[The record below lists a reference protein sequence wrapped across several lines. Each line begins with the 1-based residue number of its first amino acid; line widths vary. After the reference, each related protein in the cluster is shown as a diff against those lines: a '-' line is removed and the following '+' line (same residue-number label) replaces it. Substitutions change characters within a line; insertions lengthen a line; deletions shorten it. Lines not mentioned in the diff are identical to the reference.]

1 MEDSHNILTSKMNYM
16 FLQLPRASE
25 LSPGQEFLEKW
36 CYAVRNLAPQDGVPK
51 ELLDG
56 DEGVY
61 FRALDAVADRSN
73 IRNDYLSIYDN
84 MIRDDIQIRAE
95 RAYAV
100 EEAIKEGLAKGR
112 EEGEIR
118 GLANTALK
126 MKSMGLAVELIA
138 EATGLSIEEISML

>member
-1 MEDSHNILTSKMNYM
+1 MEDSHNILTSKMNYL
-16 FLQLPRASE
+16 FFQFPRATVLRS
-25 LSPGQEFLEKW
+25 GQEFLEKW

-56 DEGVY
+56 DDGAY